1 MSIVHG
7 KFSLQIK
14 KRRIGEPLN
23 AIKTAEVLPKGKVGS
38 CCNKLRSYHRK
49 QRASVYQRTFQC
61 LGIYID
67 ESLTWKSHISYI
79 CNKIS
84 KSVGIS
90 TGFVSFCHQTEK
102 YLFIIANEPAERRR
116 EAGEAAAL

>member
-1 MSIVHG
+1 MSAISSPLYIFWDRVRMSVVHG

-14 KRRIGEPLN
+14 KIRIGEPLN

-67 ESLTWKSHISYI
+67 EGLTWKSHISYI
-79 CNKIS
+79 CKKIS
-84 KSVGIS
+84 KSVGIMYRFRFFLS
-90 TGFVSFCHQTEK
+90 SNTKLSLYYT
-102 YLFIIANEPAERRR
+102 
-116 EAGEAAAL
+116 